1 MEIFTVKDNHNN
13 EPCVIALGN
22 FDGVHLGHQRLFKS
36 GSIIAKQLNSKM
48 AVLLLDPHP
57 FKILYPG
64 RSLNLLTDQRERL
77 SLFEKYGIEKLFLYP
92 FTLEFAN
99 TSPRE
104 FIENIILLIGAVH
117 IVVGFNYS
125 FGAKGKGTPQDLK
138 NFGDEYGFGVS
149 IIDAE
154 RLDDTIISSSE
165 IRSNL
170 LNGDVATAK
179 AMMGHPPKL
188 RGIVGH
194 GDKRG
199 RQLGYPTANIQV
211 DEDLLLP
218 KNGVYAVNAEID
230 GEIYGGMMNIG
241 LRPTFTSKQEQTVE
255 VNFFDFEKEIYGKE
269 LIITILDRLRSEKK
283 FSGVDEI
290 INQLDKDRQ
299 DAMKVLNSVKTDT
312 IL

>member
-1 MEIFTVKDNHNN
+1 MEIRTIKDKKSN

-22 FDGVHLGHQRLFKS
+22 FDGVHLGHQRLFQS
-36 GSIIAKQLNSKM
+36 GSKIAGQLNAKM

-57 FKILYPG
+57 FKILHPG
-64 RSLNLLTDQRERL
+64 RSLNLLTDQSERL
-77 SLFEKYGIEKLFLYP
+77 QLFEKYGIERLFLYP
-92 FTLEFAN
+92 FTLDFAN

-104 FIENIILLIGAVH
+104 FIENILLRIGAVH

-138 NFGDEYGFGVS
+138 LFGQENGFGVS
-149 IIDAE
+149 IVEAE
-154 RLDDTIISSSE
+154 RLGDKIISSSE
-165 IRSNL
+165 IRSSL

-179 AMMGHPPKL
+179 AMMGHVPKL
-188 RGIVGH
+188 SGTVKH

-211 DEDLLLP
+211 DEDLLIP
-218 KNGVYAVNAEID
+218 KNGVYAVNSEID
-230 GEIYGGMMNIG
+230 GKIYGGMMNIG
-241 LRPTFTSKQEQTVE
+241 LRPTFYSEQEQTVE
-255 VNFFDFEKEIYGKE
+255 VNFFDFAKDIYGRKLVIE
-269 LIITILDRLRSEKK
+269 IQDRLRSEKK

-299 DAMKVLNSVKTDT
+299 DAMKVLDS
-312 IL
+312 LG

>member
-1 MEIFTVKDNHNN
+1 MEICTVNDDYNN

-57 FKILYPG
+57 FKILHPG

-77 SLFEKYGIEKLFLYP
+77 LLFEKYGIEKLFLYP

-104 FIENIILLIGAVH
+104 FIENILLRIGAIHV
-117 IVVGFNYS
+117 VVGFNYS
-125 FGAKGKGTPQDLK
+125 FGSKGKGTPQDLK
-138 NFGDEYGFGVS
+138 SFGEEYGFGVS
-149 IIDAE
+149 IIEAE
-154 RLDDTIISSSE
+154 KLDDSIISSSE
-165 IRSNL
+165 IRRGL

-211 DEDLLLP
+211 HEDLLLP
-218 KNGVYAVNAEID
+218 KTGVYAVSSEID
-230 GEIYGGMMNIG
+230 GKIYGGMMNIG
-241 LRPTFTSKQEQTVE
+241 LRPTFTSIKEQTVE
-255 VNFFDFEKEIYGKE
+255 VNFFDFAKDIYGIE
-269 LIITILDRLRSEKK
+269 LIITIHERLRSEKK

-290 INQLDKDRQ
+290 INQLDKDKQ
-299 DAMKVLNSVKTDT
+299 EAMKVLNFVKIDT
-312 IL
+312 VF